1 MRKLAMFVPVA
12 LVAGYV
18 INDVASSSES
28 PVPSSGTMSLAVVEA
43 PSQPELAEITV
54 APAVSVAATVPSV
67 DLSSQLADLA
77 ITIPAAVE
85 LNAELLESL
94 HIHAAASAD
103 IAASVNGLVQLI
115 EDEVDGGQLNDEQI
129 IAITGS
135 MIADLAAT
143 IEARVAI
150 TTKELR
156 ASRPDTSTQN

>member
-28 PVPSSGTMSLAVVEA
+28 PAASGGTMSLAVVEA
-43 PSQPELAEITV
+43 PSPPEHAEIAV
-54 APAVSVAATVPSV
+54 APTAAVAATVPSV

-115 EDEVDGGQLNDEQI
+115 EEEVDGELDDEQI

-150 TTKELR
+150 ATKELR
-156 ASRPDTSTQN
+156 ASRPDTSTEN